1 MLCIYQQKQNTTQLQ
16 SASHVTQHGVCV
28 SLPPSEGTQSSFPR
42 SLQGSFVLLYT
53 YQCDSST
60 KIVLSSVPIN
70 NTEASALTWSGML
83 SQSES
88 TLTVVMESADNS
100 TQVSSYPCS
109 ISVTFSSP
117 VVTIS
122 ASSFLYESC
131 SPLSISTFTP
141 SSYLLRVVPFSHSPF
156 SISLPGNTVYSI
168 DGVPNASASLTLT
181 LTGGI
186 LHSSLVESA
195 WRAATLSLL
204 YDYHATAH
212 CILTHNNTPPSTCAL
227 LAQHPSHQQLPLA
240 QHPSHQQLP
249 LAPNTPAFV
258 TFHSLQ
264 LNSTYFSFCC
274 AEEAFNV
281 TMANSILSTRIQIDV
296 DWLYC
301 PMVGDLPCG
310 GHGVCEDGES
320 CQCHKGYYGGLCAK
334 SCGGLVHVKE
344 GVVECNGRGVCDP
357 SERYRCV

>member
-1 MLCIYQQKQNTTQLQ
+1 M
-16 SASHVTQHGVCV
+16 
-28 SLPPSEGTQSSFPR
+28 
-42 SLQGSFVLLYT
+42 
-53 YQCDSST
+53 
-60 KIVLSSVPIN
+60 VLSSVPIN
-70 NTEASALTWSGML
+70 DTEASALALSGRY

-88 TLTVVMESADNS
+88 TLTVVMESVANS

-109 ISVTFSSP
+109 ISVAFSSP
-117 VVTIS
+117 IVTIS
-122 ASSFLYESC
+122 ISSFLYESC
-131 SPLSISTFTP
+131 SPLSISTLTP
-141 SSYLLRVVPFSHSPF
+141 SSYLLRVVPFSHSSI
-156 SISLPGNTVYSI
+156 SISLPANIVYSI
-168 DGVPNASASLTLT
+168 DGIPNSSASLTLT
-181 LTGGI
+181 LMGGI

-195 WRAATLSLL
+195 WRAATISLL

-212 CILTHNNTPPSTCAL
+212 CILTHNSTPPSSCTL
-227 LAQHPSHQQLPLA
+227 LAQHPSHQQLLI
-240 QHPSHQQLP
+240 
-249 LAPNTPAFV
+249 APNTPTLI

-274 AEEAFNV
+274 AEDAFNV
-281 TMANSILSTRIQIDV
+281 TMVNSILSTRIQIDI

-320 CQCHKGYYGGLCAK
+320 CQCDEGYYGGLCAK
-334 SCGGLVHVKE
+334 SCDGLVHVKE